1 MTFQSLLNFHF
12 KKKKALNVKSLQK
25 VSFKNDFQ
33 SGWMEREQML
43 HEFEIMLAAMRISNG
58 KWYLNNANIAQE
70 GGWHWLSPESQL
82 QAPGTRGGDS

>member
-1 MTFQSLLNFHF
+1 
-12 KKKKALNVKSLQK
+12 
-25 VSFKNDFQ
+25 
-33 SGWMEREQML
+33 ML

-82 QAPGTRGGDS
+82 QAPGTRGGDSQLKTCPQNSWETLG